1 MILILPS
8 HSYLQFFENKRL
20 QATGFLLIVLPA
32 ICCHVT
38 LSTDATQRRMILYV
52 VFKLHNY
59 RVSEVQLSQIRRVYQ
74 EAWSESNE

>member
-1 MILILPS
+1 LR
-8 HSYLQFFENKRL
+8 EKRL

-38 LSTDATQRRMILYV
+38 AKIFKVPKMNSRDTDATQRRMILYII
-52 VFKLHNY
+52 FKLHNY